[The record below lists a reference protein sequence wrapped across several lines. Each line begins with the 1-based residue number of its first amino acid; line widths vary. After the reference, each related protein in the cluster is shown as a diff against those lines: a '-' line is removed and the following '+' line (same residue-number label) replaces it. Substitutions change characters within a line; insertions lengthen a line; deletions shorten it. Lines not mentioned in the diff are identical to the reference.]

1 MSLAWGVKRRIFLE
15 GRGEKGREENVDRS
29 EGRTII
35 SGRNQKSFISST
47 LISTKVIPFSP
58 TEKVLHVDPRLCSSK
73 QRALLWSFSPFLLS
87 NSKSVR
93 GWNFSLS
100 LEIFFFFSFF
110 YRWGE
115 EIWKGGRVNFFH
127 SKIEKKRNPKSN
139 EANVRVL
146 FLSLHSPRPRCYAN
160 TSNPRINTSKCKTNT
175 ANHSVLTPQDLN
187 YYHLSSF
194 PSAWFYIFFL
204 FPLPFRNKNREP
216 PKPCFTSSNER
227 IIRLSL
233 WSKRRIN

>member
-1 MSLAWGVKRRIFLE
+1 MKLFTLV
-15 GRGEKGREENVDRS
+15 
-29 EGRTII
+29 
-35 SGRNQKSFISST
+35 RN
-47 LISTKVIPFSP
+47 
-58 TEKVLHVDPRLCSSK
+58 
-73 QRALLWSFSPFLLS
+73 FLL
-87 NSKSVR
+87 
-93 GWNFSLS
+93 FFLLLS
-100 LEIFFFFSFF
+100 MGRRNL
-110 YRWGE
+110 
-115 EIWKGGRVNFFH
+115 KGGGGVNFFH
-127 SKIEKKRNPKSN
+127 PKIEKKRNPKSN

-227 IIRLSL
+227 IIRLSIKAENKL
-233 WSKRRIN
+233 SYLNIFIYSETWFSISFQFVNDTPLLFE

>member
-47 LISTKVIPFSP
+47 LISTKVIPLARLRKFS
-58 TEKVLHVDPRLCSSK
+58 TLILDYVAASK
-73 QRALLWSFSPFLLS
+73 GPFFDLSPLFCFQTRRVFEGETFHSRSKFS
-87 NSKSVR
+87 
-93 GWNFSLS
+93 
-100 LEIFFFFSFF
+100 SFF
-110 YRWGE
+110 PSSIDGE
-115 EIWKGGRVNFFH
+115 KKFERGGVNFFH